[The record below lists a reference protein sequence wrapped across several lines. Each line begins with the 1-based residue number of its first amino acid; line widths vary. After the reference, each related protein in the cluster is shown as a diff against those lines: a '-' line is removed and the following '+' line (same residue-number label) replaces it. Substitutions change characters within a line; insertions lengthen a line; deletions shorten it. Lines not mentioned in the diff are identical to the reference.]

1 MSPTVPS
8 APQELQYTNLSS
20 TSIQV
25 TWRPPM
31 SINGIFQRYIIM
43 VTQLVTQN
51 SMNQTLDTTNVN
63 VTMFNITDLEEFERY
78 TIVVYG
84 ETDAGVGPGSDPL
97 DVLTDEGGKGLY
109 FIVLFTQICFLQL
122 LQFH

>member
-1 MSPTVPS
+1 MVSVDKIILKGFIIFSAVPS
-8 APQELQYTNLSS
+8 APQGLQYTNLTS

-31 SINGIFQRYIIM
+31 SINGVFQRYIIM

-51 SMNQTLDTTNVN
+51 STNQTLDTTNVN

-97 DVLTDEGGKGLY
+97 EILTDEGG
-109 FIVLFTQICFLQL
+109 
-122 LQFH
+122 